1 MMDLIP
7 CPFCGGEAFGHTSE
21 ANAIF
26 KEFVCCDTCNACT
39 DVFANKEDAVK
50 AWNRRHHRECIYTE
64 INGLY
69 LCSICGIEN
78 DYVDE
83 YCPSCGSK
91 VTNVLHAIVPMKVV
105 EE

>member
-1 MMDLIP
+1 MEQLKP
-7 CPFCGGEAFGHTSE
+7 CPCCNGKTYYYEETKSIICSECGLEFSATWTTYPEWHAADFLIEAF
-21 ANAIF
+21 NARYE
-26 KEFVCCDTCNACT
+26 K
-39 DVFANKEDAVK
+39 
-50 AWNRRHHRECIYTE
+50 ECIYTE

-91 VTNVLHAIVPMKVV
+91 VVGGNNG
-105 EE
+105 